1 MKRTKLVDRVLPKY
15 TKGEEIFNMTTH
27 IVGGGFAIIAFASCL
42 IVSLLHK
49 NYYGLVSGIIYGF
62 SMILLF
68 TMSSVYHGLSPKLFG
83 KKVLQVLD
91 HCTIF
96 FFIAGSYTTF
106 ILCTFREYD
115 PSLALKMFIFIWA
128 AAIIGIV
135 LNSIDLKRYKV
146 FSMIC
151 YLAMG
156 WCILVKANLLPLLL
170 SKLGLIML
178 VAGGIAFTIGALL
191 YIIGK
196 KHKYIHAVFHIF
208 IVLGCILQ
216 FITIINDVM

>member
-1 MKRTKLVDRVLPKY
+1 MKYKHQNTAENITFFNANKNKIILPFNI
-15 TKGEEIFNMTTH
+15 IFEVKKN
-27 IVGGGFAIIAFASCL
+27 ISIFL
-42 IVSLLHK
+42 IQDKFH
-49 NYYGLVSGIIYGF
+49 
-62 SMILLF
+62 
-68 TMSSVYHGLSPKLFG
+68 FG

-106 ILCTFREYD
+106 ILCTFRQYD
-115 PSLALKMFIFIWA
+115 PSLATKMFIFIWM

-196 KHKYIHAVFHIF
+196 KHIYIHAVFHIF